1 MLSFTYLDRRKLIY
15 MDDIKDIIDEVK
27 ARNDIADVISDYL
40 KLTPSGSNYKGLC
53 PFHHEKTPSFIVF
66 TSKPLFKKYF
76 RAGLLGLSN

>member
-1 MLSFTYLDRRKLIY
+1 

-53 PFHHEKTPSFIVF
+53 PFHHEKTPSFSVN
-66 TSKPLFKKYF
+66 TSKQIF
-76 RAGLLGLSN
+76 